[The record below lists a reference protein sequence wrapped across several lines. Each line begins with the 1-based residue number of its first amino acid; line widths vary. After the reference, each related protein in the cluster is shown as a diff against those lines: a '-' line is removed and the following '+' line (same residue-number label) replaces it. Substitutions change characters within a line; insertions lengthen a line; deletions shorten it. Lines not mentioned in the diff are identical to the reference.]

1 MDDSPALLRRR
12 NESRSFL
19 RLRSSRGAA
28 LLLAAVVALPLSA
41 AAASAAPTPFR
52 DTILAPTAS
61 RQLSADAAA
70 FWGGETTASTGESVN
85 VQFSDSYPQDPALAQ
100 HWADLLASLVHGPEL
115 KDVVLYLAP
124 FSEVQRF
131 CGQGALACYS
141 PQRFQIVASADQLE
155 PDISAESVVMHEY
168 GHHVAAAS
176 NDTPWIA
183 VDYGP
188 KRWSSYENVCAKTRA
203 GQLFPG
209 NEDSNYQLNPGEA
222 WAETYRVLNERRLGV
237 AESPWDI
244 VSTSLEPD
252 AQALALA
259 QQDVTTPWRANTS
272 SAASVRLTKTARTRT
287 VSIATPLDGNVQV
300 SLRGVKNARVSFD
313 LLGSNGARV
322 SHTVV
327 TGATTRT
334 LKSVV
339 CGTRAYAA
347 RVTLT
352 RGAGTFRL
360 AISKP

>member
-1 MDDSPALLRRR
+1 
-12 NESRSFL
+12 
-19 RLRSSRGAA
+19 
-28 LLLAAVVALPLSA
+28 V
-41 AAASAAPTPFR
+41 
-52 DTILAPTAS
+52 
-61 RQLSADAAA
+61 A
-70 FWGGETTASTGESVN
+70 FWGGPTRASTGESVN

-100 HWADLLASLVHGPEL
+100 HWADMLASLLHGPEL

-124 FSEVQRF
+124 FQEVQRI

-141 PQRFQIVASADQLE
+141 PQQFRIVASADQVS

-222 WAETYRVLNERRLGV
+222 WAETFRVLNERHLGL

-244 VSTSLEPD
+244 VSDSLRPD
-252 AQALALA
+252 AEALTQA
-259 QQDVTTPWRANTS
+259 QQDVTTPWKANTS
-272 SAASVRLTKTARTRT
+272 TTSGVKLTKRARTRT
-287 VSIATPLDGNVQV
+287 VSVQTPLDGNMQV
-300 SLRGVKNARVSFD
+300 SLRGVKNARVSLD
-313 LLGSNGARV
+313 LVSSTGARV
-322 SHTVV
+322 LHTVV
-327 TGATTRT
+327 SGATTRT

-347 RVTLT
+347 KVTLQ
-352 RGAGTFRL
+352 RGSGTFRL
-360 AISKP
+360 TISRP

>member
-1 MDDSPALLRRR
+1 LLRRR
-12 NESRSFL
+12 RESRSFL
-19 RLRSSRGAA
+19 RLRFSRGAA

-41 AAASAAPTPFR
+41 AAASAAPTTPFR
-52 DTILAPTAS
+52 DTILSSTSS
-61 RQLSADAAA
+61 RLLSADAAA

-85 VQFSDSYPQDPALAQ
+85 VEFSDSYPQDPALQQ
-100 HWADLLASLVHGPEL
+100 HWADLLGSLLHGPEL

-176 NDTPWIA
+176 KDTPWIA

-188 KRWSSYENVCAKTRA
+188 KRWSSYENVCAKTA
-203 GQLFPG
+203 SGQLFPG
-209 NEDSNYQLNPGEA
+209 DESSNYQLNPGEA

-237 AESPWDI
+237 MESPWDI
-244 VSTSLEPD
+244 VSDSLQPD
-252 AQALALA
+252 ATALALA
-259 QQDVTTPWRANTS
+259 EQDVTNPWRSNTASAS
-272 SAASVRLTKTARTRT
+272 SFRLTKQFRTRT
-287 VSIATPLDGNVQV
+287 VSLATPLDGNLQV
-300 SLRGVKNARVSFD
+300 SLRGVRNARVSFD
-313 LLGSNGARV
+313 LLSASGSRV

-334 LKSVV
+334 LKTIV
-339 CGTRAYAA
+339 CGARAFKAK
-347 RVTLT
+347 VTLQ
-352 RGAGTFRL
+352 RGTGTFRL

>member
-1 MDDSPALLRRR
+1 MLRRR
-12 NESRSFL
+12 IESRSFL
-19 RLRSSRGAA
+19 RLRFNRGAA

-41 AAASAAPTPFR
+41 AAASAAPTTQFR
-52 DTILAPTAS
+52 DTILSPTSA
-61 RQLSADAAA
+61 RLLSADAAT

-85 VQFSDSYPQDPALAQ
+85 VEFSDSYPQDPGLSQ
-100 HWADLLASLVHGPEL
+100 HWADLLASLLHGPEL

-124 FSEVQRF
+124 YPEVQRF

-141 PQRFQIVASADQLE
+141 PQRYQIVASADQLE

-176 NDTPWIA
+176 NDTPWLA

-188 KRWSSYENVCAKTRA
+188 KRWSSYENVCAKTQS

-209 NEDSNYQLNPGEA
+209 DESSNYQLNPGEA

-244 VSTSLEPD
+244 VSDSLQPD
-252 AQALALA
+252 ATALALA
-259 QQDVTTPWRANTS
+259 QQDVTNPWKSNTA
-272 SAASVRLTKTARTRT
+272 SAASVKLTKRIRTRT
-287 VSIATPLDGNVQV
+287 VPLATPLDGNMQV
-300 SLRGVKNARVSFD
+300 SLRGVRNARVSFD
-313 LLGSNGARV
+313 VLSASGSRV

-334 LKSVV
+334 LNTTV
-339 CGTRAYAA
+339 CGARAYKAK
-347 RVTLT
+347 VTLQ